1 MKDTQAFTGLSE
13 IYDKARPNYPQEL
26 FHTLVNLYNNNRQ
39 DLLSATCTI
48 VDTGSGTGISTR
60 ALYNSFHELV
70 VQDQNNAV
78 QSLQVI
84 GVDPGHDMRNTAINN
99 TPSAIQFI
107 EGSAENIPLA
117 DQSADLIT
125 AAQAAHWF
133 DRQKFYSEAQR
144 ILKTGG
150 ILAIIENNRNYQKSE
165 FLDKYESFL
174 ESYVINPTT
183 QVKYCRHYKDYDYK
197 AEMSQVFGNCIIH
210 EFEWERIMSI
220 PDFITMAK
228 SSSQVNKAR
237 KHLGDSVFEEKI
249 NALLNQYKDAND
261 QIHVL
266 YTTVARI
273 SIKH

>member
-26 FHTLVNLYNNNRQ
+26 FRTLVNFVTSNRL
-39 DLLSATCTI
+39 DLMSSTCTI
-48 VDTGSGTGISTR
+48 VDTGCGTGISTR
-60 ALYNSFHELV
+60 ALYNAFHELV
-70 VQDQNNAV
+70 VQDQNIPV
-78 QSLQVI
+78 QSLQVV

-99 TPSAIQFI
+99 TTSSIQFI

-117 DQSADLIT
+117 DQSADLVT

-133 DRQKFYSEAQR
+133 DRLKFYTEAQR
-144 ILKTGG
+144 ILKPGG

-165 FLDKYESFL
+165 FLDKYESFR
-174 ESYVINPTT
+174 ETCVDPTT
-183 QVKYCRHYKDYDYK
+183 QVKYSRHYRDYDYK
-197 AEMSQVFGNCIIH
+197 SEMAQAFGNCTVH
-210 EFEWERIMSI
+210 EFEWERVMSM

-228 SSSQVNKAR
+228 SSSQVSNAR
-237 KHLGDSVFEEKI
+237 KQLGDSVFEEKI
-249 NALLNQYKDAND
+249 NALLNEYKDTND

-266 YTTVARI
+266 YTTVATI